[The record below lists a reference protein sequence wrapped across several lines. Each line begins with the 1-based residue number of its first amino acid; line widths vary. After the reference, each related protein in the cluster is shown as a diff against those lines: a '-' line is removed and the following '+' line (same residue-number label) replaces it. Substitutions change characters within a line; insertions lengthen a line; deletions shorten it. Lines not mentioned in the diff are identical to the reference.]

1 MRREFSAEV
10 GVSRA
15 AEAARLLAAPSDVAR
30 VMEGVA
36 LSSEA
41 GWILSVDWETA
52 DDPRDRRAIENVCL
66 DAVRRPGSPDEV
78 VRRLEVAAGLRD
90 VVFRW
95 DDRMESVALWRAD
108 GRPIDIAAVA
118 PLALASGTARLPLRS
133 RAHRAELLRLLRLA
147 TCRTGAEVA
156 AHARSL
162 EGVAAALVEP
172 WDTPDEIARVLLLAR
187 AEALSSLRRPCYNY
201 LYRLIRRI
209 GWRGTPRSTS
219 G

>member
-1 MRREFSAEV
+1 M
-10 GVSRA
+10 
-15 AEAARLLAAPSDVAR
+15 
-30 VMEGVA
+30 MEGIA

-41 GWILSVDWETA
+41 GWILHVDWETA

-118 PLALASGTARLPLRS
+118 PLALASGTARLHLRS

-162 EGVAAALVEP
+162 DGVAAALVEP
-172 WDTPDEIARVLLLAR
+172 WDSPDKIARVLLLAR

-209 GWRGTPRSTS
+209 GCR
-219 G
+219 

>member
-1 MRREFSAEV
+1 MTRREFSAEI
-10 GVSRA
+10 GIALA

-30 VMEGVA
+30 VMSGVA

-41 GWILSVDWETA
+41 GWILYVDWETA
-52 DDPRDRRAIENVCL
+52 EDPRDRRAVENACV
-66 DAVRRPGSPDEV
+66 DAVRRSEDPDDA

-90 VVFRW
+90 VVARW

-108 GRPIDIAAVA
+108 GRPIDIAAIA
-118 PLALASGTARLPLRS
+118 PLALASGTARLYLRS

-162 EGVAAALVEP
+162 DGVAAALTEP
-172 WDTPDEIARVLLLAR
+172 WDAPDEIARVLLLAR
-187 AEALSSLRRPCYNY
+187 AEALSSRRRPCYNY
-201 LYRLIRRI
+201 LYRFIRRI
-209 GWRGTPRSTS
+209 T
-219 G
+219 